1 MTQVL
6 PQTIDRVVADGDLAT
21 RSWDSAQPWF
31 PWLSDD
37 GQFLAFTTTAGL
49 VPEDTNGVE
58 DIYVKNF
65 TTGTLQRVSTGAGG
79 TQANGASLWP
89 VLSYFSDKLLFGSAA
104 SSLVPGDTNGKV
116 DLFLKDLVTGAVQRV
131 STAADGSQ
139 ANGAMEEC
147 APTFSPDEK
156 TVMFASLANNLVP
169 GSSGDYNI
177 FIKNLATGSVQQ
189 VSVAA
194 NGTPLN
200 GTSQYPSFSPD
211 GHKVVFDF
219 DPYSPI
225 PGDANGAIDVYVK
238 NLDTGALTLVST
250 SSTGLL
256 GNGDSEGGSFSPD
269 GRYVYFTSIANNL
282 VPGDTN
288 GRWDIF
294 RKDLVSGELVRVS
307 VAPDGSELT
316 GGTGIDG
323 HIEVS
328 GSWLVSGD
336 ISSDGHYLLFASDAT
351 NLVAADTNG
360 AFDLFVKDLWTGDVA
375 LASANAAGQP
385 ADGFNF
391 LGSMS
396 ADGRYIAFES
406 LATNLVPGDTN
417 GMSDFFRVPNPFLT
431 GKLVSGTSAAETLT
445 GGPGIDTLNGLG
457 GDDSLSGLGGPD
469 ALRGGDGND
478 LLNGGIGIDTAQ
490 YSGLRAS
497 YSVTTTATG
506 YTVSGSEGTDTLT
519 SIERPQFSDGILAL
533 DTLSGGDTF
542 DALALFNAGF
552 NRAPTT
558 AELSRWTAARDDVR
572 DITVLA
578 QNMIDFYAPGISNE
592 ALVKHLYFTITG
604 TPAPQSAIDLYTG
617 LITNGTYS
625 QASLLSMAAQLD
637 LNTNEFVSLIGQGVV
652 LDPGYFGG

>member
-1 MTQVL
+1 MTTAL
-6 PQTIDRVVADGDLAT
+6 LQTIDRVVADGDLAT
-21 RSWDSAQPWF
+21 REWDSAQPWL

-65 TTGTLQRVSTGAGG
+65 YTGTLQRVSTGAGG
-79 TQANGASLWP
+79 AQANGASLWP

-104 SSLVPGDTNGKV
+104 SNLVPGDTNGKV
-116 DLFLKDLVTGAVQRV
+116 DLFLKDLVTGTVQRV
-131 STAADGSQ
+131 STAADGAQ

-147 APTFSPDEK
+147 APTFSPNEQ

-194 NGTPLN
+194 NGVTPLN
-200 GTSQYPSFSPD
+200 GTSQYPLFSPD

-238 NLDTGALTLVST
+238 NLDTDALTLVST
-250 SSTGLL
+250 SSTGVL
-256 GNGDSEGGSFSPD
+256 GNGDSEGGLFSPE

-294 RKDLVSGELVRVS
+294 RKDLATGELVRVS
-307 VAPDGSELT
+307 VAADGSELA

-323 HIEVS
+323 HIEAS
-328 GSWLVSGD
+328 GSWVGT

-360 AFDLFVKDLWTGDVA
+360 AFDLYVKDLWTGDVA

-385 ADGFNF
+385 ADGLTFF
-391 LGSMS
+391 GALS
-396 ADGRYIAFES
+396 ADGRYIGFES
-406 LATNLVPGDTN
+406 LATNLVSGDTN
-417 GMSDFFRVPNPFLT
+417 GKSDFFRAPNPFLT
-431 GKLVSGTSAAETLT
+431 GKLVSGTSGADPLS

-457 GDDSLSGLGGPD
+457 GDDSLFGLGGPD

-478 LLNGGIGIDTAQ
+478 LLNGGIGTDTAL
-490 YSGLRAS
+490 YSGARSAYNL
-497 YSVTTTATG
+497 TPTATG
-506 YTVSGSEGTDTLT
+506 HTVTGIEGTDTLT
-519 SIERPQFSDGILAL
+519 SIERLEFSDGILAL
-533 DTLSGGDTF
+533 DTQRGGHTF
-542 DALALFNAGF
+542 DAYALFNAGF
-552 NRAPTT
+552 NRVPTV
-558 AELSRWTAARDDVR
+558 AEISQWTAVR
-572 DITVLA
+572 DQSFDINALA
-578 QNMIDFYAPGISNE
+578 QQMIDFYAPGISNQ
-592 ALVKHLYFTITG
+592 ALVAHLYFTITG
-604 TPAPQSAIDLYTG
+604 TPAPQSAIDLYAG
-617 LITNGTYS
+617 LITNGTYT

-637 LNTNEFVSLIGQGVV
+637 LNTNEFVSVIGQGVA